1 MATIGSLVVTINR
14 QLCLGDGVCCDHAR
28 ETFELRDDGTVHIL
42 SESKDD
48 RGVIV
53 EAARRCR
60 MDAITVVDRATGEQL
75 APCHKE
81 TELLDGALP
90 NGGTGPVERT
100 GT

>member
-1 MATIGSLVVTINR
+1 MAAIDSLQVTINC

-28 ETFELRDDGTVHIL
+28 ETFELRDDGTVRVRT
-42 SESKDD
+42 ESKDA
-48 RGVIV
+48 RSTII

-75 APCHKE
+75 APCPVE
-81 TELLDGALP
+81 TDLPEGALP
-90 NGGTGPVERT
+90 KGAGSIGRT